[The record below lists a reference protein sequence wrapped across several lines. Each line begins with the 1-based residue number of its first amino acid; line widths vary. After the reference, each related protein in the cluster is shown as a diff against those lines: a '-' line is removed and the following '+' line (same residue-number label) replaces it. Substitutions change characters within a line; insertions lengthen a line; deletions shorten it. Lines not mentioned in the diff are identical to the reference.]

1 MEQATIAE
9 QGTRDFQFGKLPAK
23 MAPGKNEK
31 KRPSNSRNSD
41 SYIYIVFVRVK
52 KITSDVII
60 SANSF
65 WLTQHVE

>member
-1 MEQATIAE
+1 MQQATIAE

-41 SYIYIVFVRVK
+41 SYIVFVRVK